1 MNSLLSLGEA
11 AFRVTQLP
19 ADHAGER
26 CGDDTEQQRHEG
38 PEREI
43 TSTRA
48 ALLII
53 TIMPRRAPNR
63 NATATL

>member
-1 MNSLLSLGEA
+1 M
-11 AFRVTQLP
+11 P
-19 ADHAGER
+19 ASVVA
-26 CGDDTEQQRHEG
+26 DDTEQQRHEG

-48 ALLII
+48 ATLII

-63 NATATL
+63 NATATGDEC